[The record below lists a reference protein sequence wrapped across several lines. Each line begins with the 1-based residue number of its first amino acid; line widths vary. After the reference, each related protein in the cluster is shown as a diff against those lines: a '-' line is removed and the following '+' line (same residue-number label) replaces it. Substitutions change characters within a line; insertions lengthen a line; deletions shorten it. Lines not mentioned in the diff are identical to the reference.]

1 MTPNVEDHPASNP
14 MTNRW
19 TSRGYDAKPQDYFKG
34 ARPDYVAELPVNPH
48 ARILE
53 IGCGEGA
60 SGDLALRER
69 KCGEYFAVEL
79 LPGPAS
85 KAKERLTEVVVGNI
99 ETIELPWPAGFFD
112 ALILSEVLE
121 HLVDPWAVLKK
132 LRPFL
137 KPGAK
142 VFASSPNISNHRVI
156 RMLIAG
162 NWTLTDMGV
171 MDKTH
176 LRWFT
181 PKSYAALFE
190 SCGYVVDS
198 VGQFGSLSA
207 KAELLSKLSMGR
219 LRHLFVIQVDIRAH
233 RP

>member
-1 MTPNVEDHPASNP
+1 MAMATDTTSQWA
-14 MTNRW
+14 
-19 TSRGYDAKPQDYFKG
+19 SRGYDAKPQEYFKG
-34 ARPDYVAELPVNPH
+34 ARPDFIVELPVNPQ

-53 IGCGEGA
+53 IGCAEGA
-60 SGDLALRER
+60 TGDLALRER
-69 KCGEYFAVEL
+69 KCGEYCGVEL
-79 LPGPAS
+79 LPVPAS

-99 ETIELPWPAGFFD
+99 ELIELTWPVDSFD

-137 KPGAK
+137 KPGAR

-156 RMLIAG
+156 RMLMAG

-198 VGQFGSLSA
+198 VGQIGNLSR
-207 KAELLSKLSMGR
+207 KAEVLSRLSLGHFR
-219 LRHLFVIQVDIRAH
+219 YLFVAQISLRAH